1 LLQRRPA
8 AARVSTPAEGGI
20 DHQLSPLKIGP
31 AGRQGLGVIP
41 TELIEQMFEAVP

>member
-1 LLQRRPA
+1 LLQRRLPPPA
-8 AARVSTPAEGGI
+8 SQRPPKAALTTSYLHPE
-20 DHQLSPLKIGP
+20 IGP